1 MRVRWL
7 AVAAVAHFSFAPAAR
22 VMGADV
28 ELAVVGSA
36 PARPHFVSAG
46 TSTTFVVAARNASA
60 LPVAVSVSIDVSG
73 PAGGWQASV
82 SEADRLFRPVG
93 TAAGQIE
100 LTVAPGGMT
109 HLLARVAAS
118 PALGEGAESVSV
130 VRAFAAGAPPAS
142 VELISR
148 VRNRPKIY
156 YIAIDGCGRGYLSL
170 DRKGRLYDGTVE
182 RLMPRAWSFAARSA
196 RLAAAS
202 SVLPAVTD
210 PNHAAALTGSWSGTL
225 GIFSVLRHFVGD
237 DADGRPVLANNS
249 RDMLRWGY
257 DGQRVRS
264 VFDVNKDPASGGS
277 PSTFHAI
284 VTGKNWI
291 AELFRDE
298 AIDLVVHGKD
308 YPDYVPRPQPYRL
321 GDPPSDGD
329 AELDREGTSLGPWG
343 IKHLFSLEAGLIGSQ
358 PSTFPED
365 RWIAEAAARVV
376 QADDPDVL
384 YVNLASSDEA
394 QHVFGAADR
403 PEEWSDRGTP
413 NILWDDESVYNRK
426 GNRDPVLDVV
436 HEADLDFGLLL
447 DVLQARQALDRS
459 FVTLLSD
466 HGLKT
471 AMDTSSPPLDPGAV
485 LLEGGLLE
493 SDVERMVNRGELADF
508 RFSDPAKAAVAEALL
523 ESYEVFDPVE
533 QEMVNPFIVINR
545 HEMDGGADG
554 AGRAFIADGVLGNR
568 KGELYSEW
576 NIDAPAAGGK
586 ILWPD
591 LFLYTRRHFR
601 TKISTRVS
609 SSGDGVPLHGIHGG
623 PGTTNVLLLASGP
636 GIRPGVYTAPA
647 SLADIAPTL
656 YHLLGVAAPA
666 NVDGRVL
673 DEILER

>member
-1 MRVRWL
+1 MRVRWM
-7 AVAAVAHFSFAPAAR
+7 AVAAVAHFSLAPAAR

-36 PARPHFVSAG
+36 PARAHFVSAG
-46 TSTTFVVAARNASA
+46 TSTTFVVSARNASA
-60 LPVAVSVSIDVSG
+60 LPVAVSVSIDVTG
-73 PAGGWQASV
+73 PAGDWQASV
-82 SEADRLFRPVG
+82 SEADRLFRAVG
-93 TAAGQIE
+93 TGAGQVG
-100 LTVAPGGMT
+100 LTVAPGET
-109 HLLARVAAS
+109 ARLLARVAAS

-130 VRAFAAGAPPAS
+130 VSASVAGALQGRL
-142 VELISR
+142 ELRSR

-170 DRKGRLYDGTVE
+170 DRKGRPYDGTGE

-225 GIFSVLRHFVGD
+225 GIFSVLRHAVAD
-237 DADGRPVLANNS
+237 DAGGIPVRANN
-249 RDMLRWGY
+249 RGMLRWGY

-277 PSTFHAI
+277 PSTFNAI

-298 AIDLVVHGKD
+298 AVDLVVHGKD
-308 YPDYVPRPQPYRL
+308 YPHYVPPPQPYRL

-329 AELDREGTSLGPWG
+329 ADQDRDGTNLGPWG
-343 IKHLFSLEAGLIGSQ
+343 IKHLFSVEAALIGST
-358 PSTFPED
+358 PSLFPED
-365 RWIAEAAARVV
+365 RWIAEAAVRVV

-436 HEADLDFGLLL
+436 HEADLDFGLLV
-447 DVLQARQALDRS
+447 DVLQSRQALDRS

-466 HGLKT
+466 HSLQT
-471 AMDTSSPPLDPGAV
+471 AMDTSDPPLDPGAV

-508 RFSDPAKAAVAEALL
+508 RFTDPAKAMMAEALL
-523 ESYEVFDPVE
+523 ESYEAFDPVE

-545 HEMDGGADG
+545 HEMDSGVDG
-554 AGRAFIADGVLGNR
+554 AGRAFIGDGVVGNR

-576 NIDAPAAGGK
+576 TIDAPAAGGK

-601 TKISTRVS
+601 TNFSTRVS
-609 SSGDGVPLHGIHGG
+609 SSGDRVPFEGIHGG

-656 YHLLGVAAPA
+656 YRLLGVAAPA